1 MHGGAFLWIGFEG
14 AALTPELATALRD
27 LRPYGYIFFTR
38 NINSTDQLKKL
49 SADLLDLDDQALLA
63 IDLEGGNVD
72 RLKEIRGKPLPAP
85 ETVAH
90 RARSHGL
97 DAVRE
102 TGAVIGAELREFKIP
117 VDYAP
122 CVDLG
127 PAAKGSGLEKRL
139 YGGEPGEVIAAAGA
153 FLEGLNGAGVS
164 GCLKHYPGLGGSSLD
179 SHHAL
184 PEIPGGAAKRRD
196 HLQPYHALH
205 EKVPFVMI
213 AHASYPQLYQSSRP
227 ASINAQAYYLL
238 RTEIGFSGAT
248 LSDDL
253 HMKALGEYG
262 AIPSLAVQ
270 SLGAGADAALIC
282 KELEASVAAAR
293 AIDEALREP
302 AYARQAEE
310 SLQRLNIARERVFAL
325 ARSASD

>member
-1 MHGGAFLWIGFEG
+1 MHGGGFLWIGFEG
-14 AALTPELATALRD
+14 TAVTPELAAALRE

-38 NINSTDQLKKL
+38 NITAPDQLKKL
-49 SADLLDLDDQALLA
+49 SADLLDLDDRALLA

-90 RARSHGL
+90 AIAARGL
-97 DAVRE
+97 DAARE
-102 TGAVIGAELREFKIP
+102 SGAVIGAELRAYNIP

-139 YGGEPGEVIAAAGA
+139 YGATPDAVIAAAGA
-153 FLEGLNGAGVS
+153 FLAGLNSAGVS
-164 GCLKHYPGLGGSSLD
+164 GCLKHYPGLGGSDLD

-184 PEIPGGAAKRRD
+184 PEIPGGTAKRKD
-196 HLQPYHALH
+196 HLQPYQALH
-205 EKVPFVMI
+205 AKVPFMMI
-213 AHASYPQLYQSSRP
+213 AHASYPQLYQSPRP

-238 RTEIGFSGAT
+238 RTEIGFAGAT

-282 KELEASVAAAR
+282 KELEASIAAAR
-293 AIDEALREP
+293 AIDDALREP

-310 SLQRLNIARERVFAL
+310 SLQRLHVARERVFAL
-325 ARSASD
+325 ARSKD